1 MQKQKK
7 RVGRP
12 IKLDKKHPSVMKAEW
27 RLNLKATNPAK
38 YEETLAT
45 DAKRKRDAKAANKP
59 KGLSTPERVEV
70 SQLKQQNE
78 ALKTQKGKLEAEVAE
93 LKAANAA
100 LKKAKDDW
108 RDKADRHKAALTKLL
123 VA

>member
-12 IKLDKKHPSVMKAEW
+12 IKHDRKSDTEMKAEW
-27 RLNLKATNPAK
+27 RQKLKANNTAK

-45 DAKRKRDAKAANKP
+45 DAKRKRDAKAENKP

-70 SQLKQQNE
+70 SQLK
-78 ALKTQKGKLEAEVAE
+78 K
-93 LKAANAA
+93 
-100 LKKAKDDW
+100 
-108 RDKADRHKAALTKLL
+108 
-123 VA
+123 

>member
-1 MQKQKK
+1 MQEQKK

-12 IKLDKKHPSVMKAEW
+12 IKHDRKSDTEMKAEW
-27 RLNLKATNPAK
+27 RKNQKEHHPAK
-38 YEETLAT
+38 YKETLAT
-45 DAKRKRDAKAANKP
+45 DAKRKRDAKAENKP
-59 KGLSTPERVEV
+59 KGLSTSERVEV
-70 SQLKQQNE
+70 SQLKKQNK
-78 ALKTQKGKLEAEVAE
+78 ALETQKGKLEAEVAE

-108 RDKADRHKAALTKLL
+108 MDEADKDKAALTKLL